1 MKKHTSL
8 VIIIAS
14 SVFFGFF
21 SITDDLFIQDV
32 GLRQIYEDVALAI
45 ILSVIGIT
53 GAKYFSDTSTDTV
66 LNEVKKMQ
74 SDFNQR
80 LENLE
85 SRFKTSN
92 KS

>member
-80 LENLE
+80 
-85 SRFKTSN
+85 
-92 KS
+92 